1 MANKLDPMD
10 LKQLISLQ
18 LDGYSNRRIAKTLG
32 FSRNTINVYFGLIKS
47 IDSSPSELLEKSESE
62 LRELFPAVST
72 IDNYRYET
80 LMNYFKKVNQAR
92 SKPGFTFLFH
102 YQEYVVSQKKPYSYT
117 QFMEH
122 YHRKFSK
129 LKGSMKLEHIAGN
142 ELFID
147 FAGKKLE
154 VIDFE
159 TGEIKRVEVFVAIL
173 PCSQYTYVEACDS
186 QKKEDLIRCTEN
198 ALRFFGGVPK
208 AIISD
213 NLKSAVNKSSK
224 YEAEINR
231 SFKDFA
237 RHYDCVINPTRAYSP
252 QDKALVENAVQLTYQ
267 RIYHPIRDMRFF
279 SLAALNKEIRT
290 RLITYND
297 LLFSRKEAS
306 RKELFISEELE
317 LLKPLPADKYV
328 LKGYTRAKV
337 QKMGYVYFSVDK
349 SYYSVPYR
357 FIGKQTQIQYT
368 SSNIEVFLE
377 HTRIA
382 CHKRIPAKG
391 LYHTNK
397 EHLSSSHKAY
407 SEWSP
412 EYFINKA
419 EKHGQNVKA
428 FVITL
433 LNQGDY
439 PEIQYKR
446 AMGVI
451 QLYQKHS
458 SQRLDKA
465 CLIALNA
472 SISSYQRLR
481 NILENN
487 MDKQEEFQDPI
498 SNETQSHIP
507 LHQNIRGAS
516 TYQ

>member
-1 MANKLDPMD
+1 
-10 LKQLISLQ
+10 
-18 LDGYSNRRIAKTLG
+18 
-32 FSRNTINVYFGLIKS
+32 
-47 IDSSPSELLEKSESE
+47 
-62 LRELFPAVST
+62 
-72 IDNYRYET
+72 
-80 LMNYFKKVNQAR
+80 
-92 SKPGFTFLFH
+92 
-102 YQEYVVSQKKPYSYT
+102 
-117 QFMEH
+117 
-122 YHRKFSK
+122 
-129 LKGSMKLEHIAGN
+129 
-142 ELFID
+142 
-147 FAGKKLE
+147 
-154 VIDFE
+154 
-159 TGEIKRVEVFVAIL
+159 
-173 PCSQYTYVEACDS
+173 
-186 QKKEDLIRCTEN
+186 
-198 ALRFFGGVPK
+198 
-208 AIISD
+208 
-213 NLKSAVNKSSK
+213 
-224 YEAEINR
+224 
-231 SFKDFA
+231 
-237 RHYDCVINPTRAYSP
+237 
-252 QDKALVENAVQLTYQ
+252 
-267 RIYHPIRDMRFF
+267 
-279 SLAALNKEIRT
+279 
-290 RLITYND
+290 
-297 LLFSRKEAS
+297 
-306 RKELFISEELE
+306 
-317 LLKPLPADKYV
+317 
-328 LKGYTRAKV
+328 
-337 QKMGYVYFSVDK
+337 MGYVYFSVDK

-412 EYFINKA
+412 DYFINKA